1 MAKLK
6 RRRMDSQT
14 FLTHL
19 RHSGLV
25 TDDELDAALER
36 IPAAERGK
44 PVARALVQ
52 QGLLT
57 KFQAELLLV
66 GRTSGFTLGQYRIV
80 DQLGQGGMGRV
91 FKAEHQTMGRT
102 VAIKVLA
109 PQHTKTEKARELFMR
124 EVRAAG
130 RLMHPNIVTAHDAN
144 ELDGRH
150 YLVMEYI
157 DGPNLDQLVRDRGA
171 LPVGLACD
179 IVRQAASGL
188 QCAFEQ
194 SMVHRDI
201 KPSNLLLQ
209 RSGTTLSSGYLVK
222 ILDFGLARLGD
233 VGDRAGES
241 IDGRNVVMGTPDY
254 LSPEQARDVHL
265 VDIRSDLYSLGCTFY
280 FLLTAQVPFPGG
292 TTVDKLVRHTRE
304 EPVPVEQLRPD
315 IPLEVAD
322 IVRCLMAKEPA
333 KRFQTPAE
341 LVIELTP
348 LAHPMPSL
356 WATTR
361 SAASPGADTLYSSSN
376 TNSLPLDEATTTTT
390 ERPAALAAEAPSS
403 VSEPALS
410 IEDVLPAP
418 RLRPWW
424 WKWAVVG
431 ASAALGLACGSA
443 ATAAWLLLR

>member
-57 KFQAELLLV
+57 KFQAELLLI
-66 GRTSGFTLGQYRIV
+66 GRTNGFTLGQYRIV

-150 YLVMEYI
+150 YLVME
-157 DGPNLDQLVRDRGA
+157 
-171 LPVGLACD
+171 
-179 IVRQAASGL
+179 
-188 QCAFEQ
+188 
-194 SMVHRDI
+194 
-201 KPSNLLLQ
+201 
-209 RSGTTLSSGYLVK
+209 LSL
-222 ILDFGLARLGD
+222 IH
-233 VGDRAGES
+233 
-241 IDGRNVVMGTPDY
+241 I
-254 LSPEQARDVHL
+254 
-265 VDIRSDLYSLGCTFY
+265 
-280 FLLTAQVPFPGG
+280 
-292 TTVDKLVRHTRE
+292 
-304 EPVPVEQLRPD
+304 
-315 IPLEVAD
+315 
-322 IVRCLMAKEPA
+322 
-333 KRFQTPAE
+333 
-341 LVIELTP
+341 
-348 LAHPMPSL
+348 
-356 WATTR
+356 
-361 SAASPGADTLYSSSN
+361 
-376 TNSLPLDEATTTTT
+376 
-390 ERPAALAAEAPSS
+390 
-403 VSEPALS
+403 SEPT
-410 IEDVLPAP
+410 
-418 RLRPWW
+418 RPY
-424 WKWAVVG
+424 
-431 ASAALGLACGSA
+431 
-443 ATAAWLLLR
+443 